1 MLLPL
6 QPWPTTDS
14 SDDSDDEDD
23 PDDETNQRRVIPR
36 AKRVKY
42 DHVKTHA
49 DIMTGILNPD
59 AILSGSQFELFY
71 RISKRRFQAI
81 LEDVCNDDETF
92 YHPSLKK
99 GPCVKA
105 RLLLPLKTQ
114 PPLLRPLLDES
125 KISKTMLQKI
135 LCNLF
140 APLCQ
145 RLSERARR

>member
-1 MLLPL
+1 
-6 QPWPTTDS
+6 
-14 SDDSDDEDD
+14 
-23 PDDETNQRRVIPR
+23 
-36 AKRVKY
+36 
-42 DHVKTHA
+42 
-49 DIMTGILNPD
+49 MTGILYPD
-59 AILSGSQFELFY
+59 AILSGSQFKLFY
-71 RISKRRFQAI
+71 TISKRRFRAI

-114 PPLLRPLLDES
+114 SPLLRPLLDES